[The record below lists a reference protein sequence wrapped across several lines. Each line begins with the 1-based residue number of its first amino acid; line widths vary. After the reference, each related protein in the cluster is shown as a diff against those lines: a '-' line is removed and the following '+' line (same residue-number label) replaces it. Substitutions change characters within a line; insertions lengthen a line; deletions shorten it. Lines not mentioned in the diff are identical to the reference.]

1 MAFIGSIQVL
11 YLDGTTETV
20 RPTLADELEWS
31 KQTKKSIQQ
40 YQDLSIYDLSILVHQ
55 FLKRNNQTDRDM
67 LEWAKDVDTLV
78 PVGDIP
84 KAMSAEQ

>member
-1 MAFIGSIQVL
+1 MAFIGSIQVI

-40 YQDLSIYDLSILVHQ
+40 YQDLTIYDLSVLVHQ
-55 FLKRNNQTDRDM
+55 FLKRTEQIDEDM
-67 LEWAKDVDTLV
+67 LEWAKDVDALM

-84 KAMSAEQ
+84 KAMSAGQ